1 MVDIT
6 DWSVEHFICK
16 EQERRNWY
24 EKDDYLL
31 SRVLYCRTPSCSCRS
46 SKTVVEEEKKD
57 SLVQTSNV
65 QVDIQTTTETKT
77 NEDDSTEVFTV
88 TIITEYDTAKADST
102 GKSPVLRQ
110 TQITEP
116 SARVVRKHKKRRR
129 RKYLCHQG
137 RVC

>member
-88 TIITEYDTAKADST
+88 TIITEYDTAKCRQHRQVT
-102 GKSPVLRQ
+102 GTAPDPNHRSQ
-110 TQITEP
+110 
-116 SARVVRKHKKRRR
+116 A
-129 RKYLCHQG
+129 QG
-137 RVC
+137 